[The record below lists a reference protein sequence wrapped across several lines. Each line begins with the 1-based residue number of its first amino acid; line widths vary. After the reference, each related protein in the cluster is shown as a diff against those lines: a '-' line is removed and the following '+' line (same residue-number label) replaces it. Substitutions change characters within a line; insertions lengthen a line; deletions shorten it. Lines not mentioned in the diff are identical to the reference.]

1 MQHQVYLG
9 LGSNLGEKEENIQR
23 AIALIGEQIGV
34 VERQSALYYSE
45 PWGFESQNQF
55 VNAVILVSTTLSPT
69 RLLSATQRI
78 ERQLGKTKAHATE
91 RSLIDNSQLTID
103 NSPLDLQSPA
113 TVGTQESSIFNLPL
127 DLQSPATAGTQE
139 SSISNSPLDL
149 QSPATAGTQESS
161 IFNLQS
167 SIYKDRPIDIDI
179 LLYDDLHID
188 TPTLKIPH
196 PLMQERDFVMI
207 PLREICLTYADP
219 EPSR

>member
-1 MQHQVYLG
+1 MRCKASHQVYLG
-9 LGSNLGEKEENIQR
+9 LGSNLGEKEETIRR

-45 PWGFESQNQF
+45 PWGFESQHQF

-69 RLLSATQRI
+69 RLLRATQRI
-78 ERQLGKTKAHATE
+78 ERQLGKTTAHATE

-103 NSPLDLQSPA
+103 NSPLDLRSLSPSEA
-113 TVGTQESSIFNLPL
+113 TERNLKP
-127 DLQSPATAGTQE
+127 QT
-139 SSISNSPLDL
+139 SNLKPPTS
-149 QSPATAGTQESS
+149 
-161 IFNLQS
+161 NL
-167 SIYKDRPIDIDI
+167 YHDRPIDIDI

-196 PLMQERDFVMI
+196 PLMQERDFVMV